1 MDDEGREILKFK
13 VIIDHKKYGSVLTKE
28 TCFTVIKVGHK
39 KCKPTTRGWKVLM
52 NWRYEKT
59 TWTDIKYIKEASPIE
74 LDEYA
79 VAKTINYEADFAW
92 WVNYVFKK
100 LDRIIAKDKTKYW
113 RTTHKYG
120 VRLPKTTAES
130 LELDRQIGQPLWVI
144 I

>member
-1 MDDEGREILKFK
+1 
-13 VIIDHKKYGSVLTKE
+13 
-28 TCFTVIKVGHK
+28 
-39 KCKPTTRGWKVLM
+39 M

-79 VAKTINYEADFAW
+79 VAKTINYEADFSW

-120 VRLPKTTAES
+120 VRLPKTTEES